1 MNTINGGKLVKNVYV
16 ITHVDV
22 DLRSR
27 VHKIVA
33 AYLEG
38 IPHIKAYRISKI
50 DTKEPCIIIARNHYT
65 ERLFNKIRR
74 VLQYCAT
81 QSCYINSKTD
91 RYNYHFTPRYRGSH
105 MVIVKKD
112 IANNCLLWD

>member
-1 MNTINGGKLVKNVYV
+1 MYTIDGKFFKDIYV
-16 ITHVDV
+16 FTYVDV
-22 DLRSR
+22 NLRSR

-50 DTKEPCIIIARNHYT
+50 DAKEPCIIIARNHYT
-65 ERLFNKIRR
+65 ERLFSKIRR

-91 RYNYHFTPRYRGSH
+91 RYHYHFTPHYRGSYT
-105 MVIVKKD
+105 VIVKKD
-112 IANNCLLWD
+112 IANNCLLWE

>member
-1 MNTINGGKLVKNVYV
+1 MNTINRKLVKNIYV
-16 ITHVDV
+16 ITYVDA

-38 IPHIKAYRISKI
+38 IPHIKTYRISKI

-65 ERLFNKIRR
+65 ERLFHKIRR
-74 VLQYCAT
+74 VLRYCAN
-81 QSCYINSKTD
+81 QSTYVNHKTD
-91 RYNYHFTPRYRGSH
+91 RWNYQFTPCYKGSY
-105 MVIVKKD
+105 MVTVKKD
-112 IANNCLLWD
+112 IANNCLLWE

>member
-1 MNTINGGKLVKNVYV
+1 MNTINGKLVRNIYV
-16 ITHVDV
+16 ITYADV
-22 DLRSR
+22 DIRSR

-38 IPHIKAYRISKI
+38 IPHIKTYRISKI
-50 DTKEPCIIIARNHYT
+50 NPKEPCIIIACNHYT
-65 ERLFNKIRR
+65 ERLFSKIRR

-81 QSCYINSKTD
+81 QSCYINYKTD
-91 RYNYHFTPRYRGSH
+91 KWYYHFTTRYRGSH

-112 IANNCLLWD
+112 IANNCLLWE

>member
-1 MNTINGGKLVKNVYV
+1 MYTINRKLVKNIYV
-16 ITHVDV
+16 ITYVDA

-50 DTKEPCIIIARNHYT
+50 DTQEPCIIIARNHYT
-65 ERLFNKIRR
+65 ERLFSKIRR

-81 QSCYINSKTD
+81 QSSYINHKTD
-91 RYNYHFTPRYRGSH
+91 RYNYHFTPVYRGSRT
-105 MVIVKKD
+105 VIVKKD
-112 IANNCLLWD
+112 IANNCLLWE